1 MTRSTF
7 IPSESIAA
15 CARWQFATVGADGVG
30 QGGITDPEGMRRAHE
45 EGYALGFESGRAEA
59 LAQCQAQMDAYIAAQ
74 HQEQAARFAGVL
86 AAADAG
92 LGLAQQDIARGTLE
106 IACAIA
112 RQVLRQ
118 EIKTDPKTLEPVV
131 REALGILLA
140 DGKTACVRLSPVDFG
155 LLQASLAAE
164 LAGQP
169 VQVVADASVAPG
181 DCLVESAGAVVDG
194 GVATRWSRAVASL
207 GLEMPWQLSGE
218 LANAA

>member
-1 MTRSTF
+1 MTRSSF

-15 CARWQFATVGADGVG
+15 CARWQFATVGPEGVG
-30 QGGITDPEGMRRAHE
+30 QGGITDPEGLRSAHE
-45 EGYALGFESGRAEA
+45 EGYVLGLESGRAEA
-59 LAQCQAQMDAYIAAQ
+59 LAQCQAQMDAYIASQA
-74 HQEQAARFAGVL
+74 QEQAARFVGML

-92 LGLAQQDIARGTLE
+92 LSLAQQDIARGTLE

-118 EIKTDPKTLEPVV
+118 EIKFDPKTLEPVV
-131 REALGILLA
+131 REALGMLLA
-140 DGKTACVRLSPVDFG
+140 DGKTACVRLSPIDHAS
-155 LLQASLAAE
+155 LHASLAAE

-181 DCLVESAGAVVDG
+181 DCLIESAGAVVDG

-207 GLEMPWQLSGE
+207 GLETPWQLPEE
-218 LANAA
+218 LVDAA